1 MVYHMILYTCKE
13 VKTMSNR
20 NRKKKKEEKSES
32 AFKSWLVS
40 ALTDLL
46 VGIILLI
53 LDKIIN

>member
-1 MVYHMILYTCKE
+1 MVHHMILYTCKE

-20 NRKKKKEEKSES
+20 NRKKKEEKPES